1 MKKVQ
6 TGYVVEF
13 YTNTC
18 LVDVNGELIPC
29 FAIKDVVV
37 GDKVTIEK
45 VEDSKQEKAIIVS
58 REKRLSALSRKAK
71 QKDKTIAANINDI
84 GILVTCEP
92 KTSTEF
98 IDKWLLTSLLSKIN
112 PFIIIN
118 KIDLD
123 LSEDFLNKIKIYEAL
138 KIDILKVSAKNN
150 ENLDNLKSYINDK
163 SVMFV
168 GNSGA
173 GKSTL
178 TSSLTGKLIKTS
190 ELSNNQG
197 VHTTSISTMYEL
209 EKNTKIIDS
218 PGVRDLPIDGW
229 DREEI
234 IKGFEE
240 IYAASKNCKF
250 SNCKHLND
258 EGCAV
263 IEEVKIH
270 KIYPTRY
277 NNFIKFRDEE
287 LGEQ

>member
-1 MKKVQ
+1 M
-6 TGYVVEF
+6 
-13 YTNTC
+13 
-18 LVDVNGELIPC
+18 
-29 FAIKDVVV
+29 
-37 GDKVTIEK
+37 
-45 VEDSKQEKAIIVS
+45 
-58 REKRLSALSRKAK
+58 
-71 QKDKTIAANINDI
+71 
-84 GILVTCEP
+84 
-92 KTSTEF
+92 
-98 IDKWLLTSLLSKIN
+98 
-112 PFIIIN
+112 
-118 KIDLD
+118 D

-250 SNCKHLND
+250 RNCKHLND

>member
-1 MKKVQ
+1 
-6 TGYVVEF
+6 
-13 YTNTC
+13 
-18 LVDVNGELIPC
+18 
-29 FAIKDVVV
+29 
-37 GDKVTIEK
+37 
-45 VEDSKQEKAIIVS
+45 
-58 REKRLSALSRKAK
+58 
-71 QKDKTIAANINDI
+71 
-84 GILVTCEP
+84 LVTCEP

-138 KIDILKVSAKNN
+138 EVDILKVSAKNN
-150 ENLDNLKSYINDK
+150 KNLDNLKSYINDK

-240 IYAASKNCKF
+240 IYAASENCKF